1 MFSLNRAHVRCC
13 LENKYLSHFVTNE
26 KDNSE
31 TVFSHFTSHFSPS
44 KQYAFT
50 LSEVLITLGIIGI
63 VAAMTLPSLIK
74 KHEER
79 VTVTK
84 VKAAYSLISQ
94 AYFRAMEEYGEDI
107 SSWDC
112 FNVTTGYVKPVCLMD
127 SLSKHLNVIS
137 SVNDRSDSV
146 LYSLNM
152 QKITSRYTQMNSLVL
167 SNGFILKF
175 PSSSTQSCETFRTW
189 DVPEVEKFACE
200 LIVDINGHKGPNA
213 FGRDTFVFK
222 LHKDRVAPY
231 GNYTQPYYQIWNSC
245 NKEPLNEFYDGGI
258 NGKACAGWVIT
269 NENMDYLHCT
279 GLSYNGKTKCK

>member
-1 MFSLNRAHVRCC
+1 MKKAS
-13 LENKYLSHFVTNE
+13 
-26 KDNSE
+26 
-31 TVFSHFTSHFSPS
+31 
-44 KQYAFT
+44 T

-63 VAAMTLPSLIK
+63 VASMTLPSLIK

-94 AYFRAMEEYGEDI
+94 AYFRAMEEYGGDI

-112 FNVTTGYVKPVCLMD
+112 FNVKTGYVKPACLMD
-127 SLSKHLNVIS
+127 RLSKHLNVIS

-152 QKITSRYTQMNSLVL
+152 QKITSHYTHMNSLVL

-175 PSSSTQSCETFRTW
+175 PSSSTQSCETYRTW
-189 DVPEVEKFACE
+189 DVPEGEKFACE

-231 GNYTQPYYQIWNSC
+231 GNYTEPYYKIWNSC
-245 NKEPLNEFYDGGI
+245 NKEPQNEFYDGGI